1 MFTTKKNLILLALVV
16 LCLAIVGC
24 QNAEKQAIV
33 PSGFLSVADFSS
45 DDIVVLGTY
54 DQVVARLGEP
64 DYPTDMRYHPKFWD
78 DSSWIRVI
86 GFGYESVEYS
96 RLNDSVQLSFID
108 LRKTGARL
116 TLQAGD
122 GPRMIIDSNT
132 LCDDFYRY
140 INTYVD
146 TSYDINSWPDEEKLT
161 FDPHYQTDGLY
172 FALGFPTD
180 TTDPMNSPLIMPVF
194 TRHDRRLWYIEFPPL
209 DMRGIFRD
217 IKSNRESYRRSFGC
231 LP

>member
-1 MFTTKKNLILLALVV
+1 MPIVLTILDSFMSTDEIKTNYSAVYNSLSSAAAETKTYLSSTPKLKMIPDMVSFSQYKTLL
-16 LCLAIVGC
+16 
-24 QNAEKQAIV
+24 
-33 PSGFLSVADFSS
+33 FLSP
-45 DDIVVLGTY
+45 TY
-54 DQVVARLGEP
+54 LL
-64 DYPTDMRYHPKFWD
+64 KFWND
-78 DSSWIRVI
+78 TSLYRVL
-86 GFGYESVEYS
+86 GFGYDGVEYS

-161 FDPHYQTDGLY
+161 FDPHYQTDGLF
-172 FALGFPTD
+172 FAVGFLTD
-180 TTDPMNSPLIMPVF
+180 TTDPLNSPLIMPVF
-194 TRHDRRLWYIEFPPL
+194 TRHDRQLWYIEFPPL

-217 IKSNRESYRRSFGC
+217 MKSNRESYRRSFGC